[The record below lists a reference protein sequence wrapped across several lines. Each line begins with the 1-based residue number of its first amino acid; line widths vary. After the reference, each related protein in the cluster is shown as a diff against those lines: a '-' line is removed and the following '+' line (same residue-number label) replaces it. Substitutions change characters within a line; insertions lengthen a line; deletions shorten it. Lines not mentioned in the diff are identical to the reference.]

1 MIAGNVVLYGAT
13 GGKAFF
19 CGLAGERFAVRNSGA
34 LAVVEG
40 VGEHCCEYMTGG
52 RVVVLGETGRNF
64 AAGMSGGIAYVYD
77 PGARLPERIN
87 AELVDIQSLTGREAR
102 EVKALISEHELRT
115 GSKLAARLLERLGA
129 VADRVR
135 PRDPARVRADPRRA
149 RARPAERAG
158 MSRDPRAFM
167 VHSRVPD
174 PERDPRTRVRDY
186 HEIFGTLP
194 NEELRRQGSRC
205 MDCGVPFC
213 NSACPLGNLIPDWN
227 DLVRRDDWAAAIG
240 QLHATNNFPEFTGLI
255 CPAPCESACVLDI
268 ADDPVM
274 IKQIEYAIVDRGFNE
289 GWITPQPPNS
299 RSGKTIGVVGSGP
312 AGLAAAAELNQVGHQ
327 SPSTSATR
335 RRWADA
341 LRRPRREAREVDDRS
356 PRRAARGRG
365 VVFECGV
372 DVGRTVSTDELRAR
386 HDALVIAIGSRVERD
401 FEAPGRELPGV
412 HFAMDY
418 LYQRNRFVARGEGR
432 PAPEPDPGEEIVAAG
447 KHVVVIGGG
456 DTGMDCISNANR
468 EGALS
473 ATLLDVYPEVPA
485 NGRYDDT
492 PWPLSPKRSVTTYA
506 LDEGGERRFGHQVI
520 EILGAEAASAVR
532 ARRVT
537 GNSSRTLEP
546 IAGSELELPAELVLI
561 AIGFL
566 HPERPGPIDDLGL
579 KLDRRGNI
587 VAKMFESS
595 AAGVFVAGDCRV
607 GQSLV
612 VTAIAEGRRCARLV
626 DRSLGESP
634 KTPTSPG
641 NAANLAV

>member
-1 MIAGNVVLYGAT
+1 
-13 GGKAFF
+13 
-19 CGLAGERFAVRNSGA
+19 
-34 LAVVEG
+34 
-40 VGEHCCEYMTGG
+40 
-52 RVVVLGETGRNF
+52 
-64 AAGMSGGIAYVYD
+64 
-77 PGARLPERIN
+77 
-87 AELVDIQSLTGREAR
+87 
-102 EVKALISEHELRT
+102 
-115 GSKLAARLLERLGA
+115 
-129 VADRVR
+129 
-135 PRDPARVRADPRRA
+135 
-149 RARPAERAG
+149 

-186 HEIFGTLP
+186 QEIFGTLP

-227 DLVRRDDWAAAIG
+227 DLVRRDDWEAAIR

-274 IKQIEYAIVDRGFNE
+274 IKQIEYAIVDRAFSE
-289 GWITPQPPNS
+289 GWITPQPPNA
-299 RSGKTIGVVGSGP
+299 RTGKTVGVVGSGP

-327 SPSTSATR
+327 VTVYERDETVGGLMRFGVP
-335 RRWADA
+335 DA
-341 LRRPRREAREVDDRS
+341 KLEKWMID
-356 PRRAARGRG
+356 RRAELLEAEG
-365 VVFECGV
+365 VVFECGI
-372 DVGRTVSTDELRAR
+372 DVGRTVSTEELRTR

-418 LYQRNRFVARGEGR
+418 LYQRNRFVARSEGR
-432 PAPEPDPGEEIVAAG
+432 PAPDPDPGTEIVAAG

-456 DTGMDCISNANR
+456 DTGMDCVSNANR

-485 NGRYDDT
+485 NGRYEDT

-506 LDEGGERRFGHQVI
+506 LDEGGERRFGHQVV
-520 EILGAEAASAVR
+520 EILGDEAASAVR

-537 GNSSRTLEP
+537 GNSSRTLEA

-566 HPERPGPIDDLGL
+566 HPERVGPIDDLGL
-579 KLDRRGNI
+579 ELDRRGNI
-587 VAKMFESS
+587 AAKTFQSS
-595 AAGVFVAGDCRV
+595 APGVFVAGDCRV

-626 DRSLGESP
+626 DRTLRESP
-634 KTPTSPG
+634 KTSSAPG